1 MKKYLLLVVIFTAFS
16 FTNAQTLDQQQISNI
31 AKAYTSAGDTVGIYV
46 IQNGNKELME
56 SIKFTGMKANAL
68 GTALTYG
75 IAKTKIKVEFAD
87 VTSPYIF
94 SGGKAQ
100 FRFYFGMV
108 PANKTMRL
116 YMFSNNYSLRDF
128 SVSKFIVKKD
138 KRQLV
143 QGSYSLFSGVST
155 GVESDNTVKIDHKE
169 IRDGVYDVT
178 VTAQPGEYCFVF
190 TNNGV
195 GAYNTVFDFTIK

>member
-1 MKKYLLLVVIFTAFS
+1 MKKYSLLVFMLITFNLM
-16 FTNAQTLDQQQISNI
+16 NAQVLDQQQISNI
-31 AKAYTSAGDTVGIYV
+31 AKAYTTAGDTVGIFV
-46 IQNGNKELME
+46 IMNGNKELML

-75 IAKTKIKVEFAD
+75 IAKTKIKVEFAGI
-87 VTSPYIF
+87 TSPYIF
-94 SGGKAQ
+94 SDGKAQ

-108 PANKTMRL
+108 PANKIMKL
-116 YMFSNNYSLRDF
+116 YMFSNSYSIRDF
-128 SVSKFIVKKD
+128 SVSKFLVKKD
-138 KRQLV
+138 KRQLI

-155 GVESDNTVKIDHKE
+155 GVEYDNTVKIDHKE
-169 IRDGVYDVT
+169 IREGVYDVT

-195 GAYNTVFDFTIK
+195 GAYNSVFDFTIK